1 MSRQQEYYFNEHDEN
16 QVQKKYKSNQRLKVK
31 RRIKILF
38 VLLVFILVGTYFISD
53 YSRIS
58 KISIQGCQ
66 EVKQEDVLKTMT
78 LKKGDIILFVNTN
91 KIEEEIKKMP
101 LVKKVNVQKSIF
113 GEVLIEIEEAQKIA
127 YCIIDK
133 TTYIIDELGNVTTT
147 SDKELI
153 QSMQSSPRLSGFD
166 DVDLLKK
173 FAREYIDIPD
183 IVKSQTSDIVYSPK
197 KADQT
202 RMKFIMDN
210 GKILYLRIEQMV
222 EQLSRFDYEANMTE
236 FSDYCEF
243 SFEGENIYMKKCK

>member
-91 KIEEEIKKMP
+91 KIYRFRLIAYVVLPDHIHCILKPKNIYDYSNNLETSYNTPIAEYNKYEYKHYNCSKMINLEKYFEIELNEILPYSKLIEKESEEETINIFKTYITRFINIQEEDEILFLFKKY
-101 LVKKVNVQKSIF
+101 KVNYDTSVISVTLD
-113 GEVLIEIEEAQKIA
+113 GSE
-127 YCIIDK
+127 K
-133 TTYIIDELGNVTTT
+133 TYKLKYKFT
-147 SDKELI
+147 
-153 QSMQSSPRLSGFD
+153 
-166 DVDLLKK
+166 LL
-173 FAREYIDIPD
+173 
-183 IVKSQTSDIVYSPK
+183 
-197 KADQT
+197 
-202 RMKFIMDN
+202 
-210 GKILYLRIEQMV
+210 
-222 EQLSRFDYEANMTE
+222 
-236 FSDYCEF
+236 
-243 SFEGENIYMKKCK
+243 

>member
-113 GEVLIEIEEAQKIA
+113 GEVLIEIEEAQKEL
-127 YCIIDK
+127 IDK
-133 TTYIIDELGNVTTT
+133 IEEYFLE
-147 SDKELI
+147 KE
-153 QSMQSSPRLSGFD
+153 
-166 DVDLLKK
+166 
-173 FAREYIDIPD
+173 
-183 IVKSQTSDIVYSPK
+183 
-197 KADQT
+197 
-202 RMKFIMDN
+202 
-210 GKILYLRIEQMV
+210 
-222 EQLSRFDYEANMTE
+222 
-236 FSDYCEF
+236 
-243 SFEGENIYMKKCK
+243 

>member
-101 LVKKVNVQKSIF
+101 LVKKVNVQKKYIWRSLDRNRRSTKDC
-113 GEVLIEIEEAQKIA
+113 VL
-127 YCIIDK
+127 YH
-133 TTYIIDELGNVTTT
+133 
-147 SDKELI
+147 
-153 QSMQSSPRLSGFD
+153 
-166 DVDLLKK
+166 
-173 FAREYIDIPD
+173 
-183 IVKSQTSDIVYSPK
+183 
-197 KADQT
+197 
-202 RMKFIMDN
+202 
-210 GKILYLRIEQMV
+210 
-222 EQLSRFDYEANMTE
+222 
-236 FSDYCEF
+236 
-243 SFEGENIYMKKCK
+243 